1 MVFIWRGWGFL
12 TIPLIGV
19 VIFAALWVTEAL
31 QLSDWAK
38 IFEFAA
44 IFLVAGLLNWKLGRF
59 LNRTGLPGAAR
70 PVFHPDGI
78 LVGPGFSLRRRFA
91 GFRFI
96 RSMIGGACKSAIP
109 QPVETVSFPAPLAA

>member
-59 LNRTGLPGAAR
+59 LNRTGLPGAR
-70 PVFHPDGI
+70 HDLFFIRMEYWSVPVF
-78 LVGPGFSLRRRFA
+78 LFA
-91 GFRFI
+91 
-96 RSMIGGACKSAIP
+96 
-109 QPVETVSFPAPLAA
+109 VVLLASGLYAH